1 MEIYLVQERK
11 LLHVHFDNAEFTAET
26 SEGGPFKRQFG
37 DPQHLT
43 FTFEMTT
50 ANVFALFVS
59 FSRYKEPAVLSR
71 IADGR
76 AVDELQTLV
85 RLADLPRARIFGS
98 MVLLPDGRSVELID
112 TVGFELR
119 KVWAG
124 AWESEK
130 NETEVNR
137 RLRKM
142 RLNRLRDELPGIFG
156 DPSRGPAVAAG
167 KELLF
172 SDVSDAES
180 RLQDRD
186 PNELAHCDK
195 CEELFYEHELTEIRP
210 GFFSCPDCLPKCFQ
224 ETGLVFVPEK
234 PPAPDMRAGSG
245 CSSSGDDQ
253 KDREFKKPTAEDINK
268 AIQLLLWRCRDAE
281 IYAKAPEGKR
291 GYYQL
296 DDWIA
301 RANDDMIRELGLW
314 CADIQE
320 LNTGSRDS

>member
-1 MEIYLVQERK
+1 M
-11 LLHVHFDNAEFTAET
+11 
-26 SEGGPFKRQFG
+26 
-37 DPQHLT
+37 
-43 FTFEMTT
+43 
-50 ANVFALFVS
+50 S
-59 FSRYKEPAVLSR
+59 FIRYKEPAILSR

-76 AVDELQTLV
+76 SVDGLQMLL

-112 TVGFELR
+112 TVGFGLR

-130 NETEVNR
+130 NETEVNW

-142 RLNRLRDELPGIFG
+142 RLNRLRGELPGLFG
-156 DPSRGPAVAAG
+156 DSSRGPAFAAG

-172 SDVSDAES
+172 SNVPES
-180 RLQDRD
+180 ERRLRDRD

-195 CEELFYEHELTEIRP
+195 CGELFHEYELTEIRP
-210 GFFSCPDCLPKCFQ
+210 GFFGCPDCLPDCFE

-234 PPAPDMRAGSG
+234 PPGPGTKARSG
-245 CSSSGDDQ
+245 CSSSDGSRE
-253 KDREFKKPTAEDINK
+253 DREFKKPTAEDVNK
-268 AIQLLLWRCRDAE
+268 AIRLLLWRCRDAE
-281 IYAKAPEGKR
+281 IHAKAPEGKR
-291 GYYQL
+291 GHYQL